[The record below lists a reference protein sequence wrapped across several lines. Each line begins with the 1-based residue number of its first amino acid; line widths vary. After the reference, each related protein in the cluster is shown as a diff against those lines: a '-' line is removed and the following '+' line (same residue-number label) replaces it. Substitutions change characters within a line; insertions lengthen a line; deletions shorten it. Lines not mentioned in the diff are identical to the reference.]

1 MKVKTFFSEI
11 DMDDLD
17 DQINKFLHDGNYKF
31 TEIKRTGRN
40 NGGVMDFSA
49 QVQYE
54 SVLFLEI
61 GDICR
66 DYIKNLN

>member
-1 MKVKTFFSEI
+1 MKVIHFYSEI
-11 DMDDLD
+11 NGEDLY
-17 DQINKFLHDGNYKF
+17 DQINKFIRDGNYRITDFKN
-31 TEIKRTGRN
+31 TSRN